1 MSKKEQN
8 KEPKTQTVEQPN
20 EQPTEQPTEQPKEQ
34 PTEQPTKQ
42 PTEQPKEQPTEQSK
56 KSNKPAGTSGDAVVA
71 KQLMAKLGVDKIYK
85 AGSYWFK
92 SRDDAGSWAKQ
103 QRCEVEEYGGA
114 EK

>member
-8 KEPKTQTVEQPN
+8 KKTQEQPGKETQEQLQ

-34 PTEQPTKQ
+34 PTEQPK
-42 PTEQPKEQPTEQSK
+42 EQPKEHPKEQPRNS
-56 KSNKPAGTSGDAVVA
+56 SKPAGKSGDAVGA

-92 SRDDAGSWAKQ
+92 SRDDAESWAKQ

>member
-20 EQPTEQPTEQPKEQ
+20 EQPTEQPTK
-34 PTEQPTKQ
+34 QPTK
-42 PTEQPKEQPTEQSK
+42 QPKEQPTEQSK
-56 KSNKPAGTSGDAVVA
+56 KSNKPAGKSGDAVVV

-92 SRDDAGSWAKQ
+92 SRDDAESWAKQ
-103 QRCEVEEYGGA
+103 QGCEVEEYGGA

>member
-8 KEPKTQTVEQPN
+8 KKTQEQPGKETQEQLQEQPKEQPK
-20 EQPTEQPTEQPKEQ
+20 EQPTEQPTEQPKN
-34 PTEQPTKQ
+34 
-42 PTEQPKEQPTEQSK
+42 
-56 KSNKPAGTSGDAVVA
+56 SNKPAGKSGDAVVA

-92 SRDDAGSWAKQ
+92 SRDDAESWAKQ

>member
-8 KEPKTQTVEQPN
+8 KKTQEQPGKETQ
-20 EQPTEQPTEQPKEQ
+20 EQLQ
-34 PTEQPTKQ
+34 
-42 PTEQPKEQPTEQSK
+42 EQPTEQSK
-56 KSNKPAGTSGDAVVA
+56 EQPKNSSKPAGESGDAVVA

-92 SRDDAGSWAKQ
+92 SRDDAESWAKQ